1 MLEITTE
8 SNGNALPPILY
19 IQADNCA
26 RENKNR
32 YVLAFLQLLVEKNIF
47 NEVHFSMLP
56 VGHTHEDIDARFSLI
71 SRRLYQ
77 KDTET
82 LEEFLNVLEKPMLI
96 KTIHDVKSWLI
107 PYIPKYISGIS
118 EPLHFKFE
126 KIDGAVRSL
135 YKGIHNEEWKE
146 VEHGFLS
153 KVPGG
158 KPNIVSPDFCKIDE
172 DGLFKLIEKNKS
184 FFLKPKIF

>member
-1 MLEITTE
+1 
-8 SNGNALPPILY
+8 
-19 IQADNCA
+19 
-26 RENKNR
+26 
-32 YVLAFLQLLVEKNIF
+32 
-47 NEVHFSMLP
+47 MLP
-56 VGHTHEDIDARFSLI
+56 EGHTHEDIDARFSLI
-71 SRRLYQ
+71 ARRLYQ

-82 LEEFLNVLEKPMLI
+82 LEEFLNVLEKPSLI

-107 PYIPKYISGIS
+107 PHIPKYISGIS

-146 VEHGFLS
+146 AEHGFLS

-184 FFLKPKIF
+184 FF